1 MLGGG
6 AGGGG
11 GGLDLSF
18 MGDLMGEMLG
28 GGAGGAGAVLRA
40 VQGGSAGVLPQ
51 WCCCLLPAWSAAC
64 TQRGVP
70 APCYALG
77 LLGGCRTGMQACW
90 WQEGGGSWQ
99 LPALPSALTR
109 LTPPTWAGDCHA
121 GASRQGP
128 RARGMDA
135 LLGGGGGAG
144 RPAEAPADLDAALS
158 VLPPEEAARWKE
170 TLEADAERQAHM
182 AAPGREGPTGG
193 AGFSDAYSALRMA
206 GRSRSAG
213 SGLLGMLGG
222 AGAEEGEGE
231 E

>member
-1 MLGGG
+1 MVG
-6 AGGGG
+6 
-11 GGLDLSF
+11 
-18 MGDLMGEMLG
+18 
-28 GGAGGAGAVLRA
+28 V
-40 VQGGSAGVLPQ
+40 GSCPLCP
-51 WCCCLLPAWSAAC
+51 
-64 TQRGVP
+64 
-70 APCYALG
+70 
-77 LLGGCRTGMQACW
+77 
-90 WQEGGGSWQ
+90 
-99 LPALPSALTR
+99 LPSLASHPLPGT
-109 LTPPTWAGDCHA
+109 GDCHA

-182 AAPGREGPTGG
+182 AAPGGEGPAGG